1 MVMRHRSGRLGV
13 LRATF
18 PRRWTRAVRALIAV
32 GMAAALSSCG
42 GSGTTSSQAPP
53 LPNGPWPGRDVVYFL
68 EACESSG
75 IDVNTVDSYCTCALK
90 EEMHR
95 DPKPNP
101 DTPAVAGAAAGYQHG
116 FPGCARK

>member
-1 MVMRHRSGRLGV
+1 M
-13 LRATF
+13 
-18 PRRWTRAVRALIAV
+18 RALIAV

-53 LPNGPWPGRDVVYFL
+53 FPNGPWSGREVGYFM
-68 EACESSG
+68 EACHSSP
-75 IDVNTVDSYCTCALK
+75 IDVNTVDSYCNCALK

-101 DTPAVAGAAAGYQHG
+101 DTPAVAGAAAGHQHG